1 MQINDGK
8 LKFRKQNQINFQL
21 VKVYIMSDISSQ
33 VKDFK
38 MNRTGNTEKYTQ
50 ISSKGK
56 SVEDE
61 RRRREAQRRTD
72 EASHYCRERERE
84 RERESFTV

>member
-61 RRRREAQRRTD
+61 RRREAQRRTD